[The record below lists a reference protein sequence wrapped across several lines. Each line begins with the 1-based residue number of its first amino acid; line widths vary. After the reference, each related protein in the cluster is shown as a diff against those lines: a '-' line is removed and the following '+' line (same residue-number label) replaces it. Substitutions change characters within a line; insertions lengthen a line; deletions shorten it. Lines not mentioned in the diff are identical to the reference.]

1 MKFDIVR
8 RRRILQLQTGM
19 IVAALGIISACSLI
33 DEHRDIYGTWRAEKL
48 EFAGIAI
55 PIAPT
60 IEFRRE
66 FVVIDGKIQGLES
79 YEKTGNLITV
89 HMKDSASLTFEMLT
103 KRSMTLDVL
112 FIGKIKYA
120 KISD

>member
-55 PIAPT
+55 PFAPT
-60 IEFRRE
+60 IVGASHTNEATG
-66 FVVIDGKIQGLES
+66 IDGWPDES
-79 YEKTGNLITV
+79 TDRDLYP
-89 HMKDSASLTFEMLT
+89 
-103 KRSMTLDVL
+103 R
-112 FIGKIKYA
+112 
-120 KISD
+120 